1 MSNANPRI
9 PSQDGEPAWEAAYLL
24 PLQGRWSEEDF
35 LKFHS
40 TQMAELTNGRLE
52 ILPMPNLKHQR
63 LLKMMLRL
71 LEAAAP
77 PQSLVLFAPL
87 PTKLF
92 PGTIREPDLLYISQ
106 DNLPPPDAEYPSK
119 IDLAMEI
126 VSDGT
131 EARKRDYEDKRLDYA
146 KAGVAEYWIVD
157 PLDQA
162 VTVLALAGKQ
172 YIEHGRFVSGETASG
187 KLLSNL
193 MVDVAALM
201 QA

>member
-1 MSNANPRI
+1 MSNASPRI
-9 PSQDGEPAWEAAYLL
+9 PSKDGEPTREAAHRL
-24 PLQGRWSEEDF
+24 PPQGRWSEEDF
-35 LKFHS
+35 LKFQS
-40 TQMAELTNGRLE
+40 TQMAELVNGRLE

-63 LLKMMLRL
+63 LLKML
-71 LEAAAP
+71 LGFVEAAAP
-77 PQSLVLFAPL
+77 PHSLVLFAPL

-92 PGTIREPDLLYISQ
+92 PGTIREPDLLYISP
-106 DNLPPPDAEYPSK
+106 DNLPPVEADYPTK

-157 PLDQA
+157 PRDQI
-162 VTVLALAGKQ
+162 VTVLVLVGEQ
-172 YIEHGRFVSGETASG
+172 YVEQGRFVSGQTANG

-193 MVDVAALM
+193 IVDVATLM
-201 QA
+201 RA

>member
-1 MSNANPRI
+1 MSNAIPRI

-24 PLQGRWSEEDF
+24 PPQGRWSEEDF

-40 TQMAELTNGRLE
+40 TQMAELAEGRLE

-63 LLKMMLRL
+63 LLKMLLGL

-92 PGTIREPDLLYISQ
+92 PGTIREPDLLYISP
-106 DNLPPPDAEYPSK
+106 DDLPPSDAEYPSK

-126 VSDGT
+126 VSDGA

-162 VTVLALAGKQ
+162 VTVLVLAGKQ
-172 YIEHGRFVSGETASG
+172 YIELGRFVSGQTARG

-201 QA
+201 RA

>member
-1 MSNANPRI
+1 MSNATPRI
-9 PSQDGEPAWEAAYLL
+9 PSQDGEPTWEAAYLL
-24 PLQGRWSEEDF
+24 PPQGCWSEEDF

-40 TQMAELTNGRLE
+40 NQMAELVNGRLE

-63 LLKMMLRL
+63 ILKMLFGL
-71 LEAAAP
+71 LETAAP

-92 PGTIREPDLLYISQ
+92 PGTIREPDLIYISPE
-106 DNLPPPDAEYPSK
+106 NLPPRDAEYPDR

-157 PLDQA
+157 PRDLV
-162 VTVLALAGKQ
+162 VTVLVLMVDQ
-172 YIEHGRFVSGETASG
+172 YVEQGRFVSGQTANG

-193 MVDVAALM
+193 RVDVASLM
-201 QA
+201 RA

>member
-1 MSNANPRI
+1 MSKPTPPI
-9 PSQDGEPAWEAAYLL
+9 PSQDGEPTREAAHRL
-24 PLQGRWSEEDF
+24 PPQGHWSEEDF
-35 LKFHS
+35 LKLQS
-40 TQMAELTNGRLE
+40 TQMAELVNGRLE

-63 LLKMMLRL
+63 LLKML
-71 LEAAAP
+71 LGFVEAAAP
-77 PQSLVLFAPL
+77 PHSLVLFAPL

-92 PGTIREPDLLYISQ
+92 PGTIREPDLLYISP
-106 DNLPPPDAEYPSK
+106 DNLPPVEAEYPTK

-157 PLDQA
+157 PRDQI
-162 VTVLALAGKQ
+162 VTVLVLAGEQ
-172 YIEHGRFVSGETASG
+172 YVEQGRFVSGQTANG

-193 MVDVAALM
+193 IVDVATLM
-201 QA
+201 RA